1 MVPQCSG
8 LELEHAR
15 FEVTGDATFHLRT
28 RWTRTRFMLREKKKS
43 SETHMTD
50 IRAIS
55 VVLPRC
61 IVIITILTSTT
72 SSDANHRWHVDH
84 CV

>member
-1 MVPQCSG
+1 MQHFIS
-8 LELEHAR
+8 ELDGRAQDSCCAR
-15 FEVTGDATFHLRT
+15 
-28 RWTRTRFMLREKKKS
+28 KKKS

-61 IVIITILTSTT
+61 IVIITMLTSTT
-72 SSDANHRWHVDH
+72 SSDADH
-84 CV
+84 